1 MCEGELCVVAREETP
16 ILAMIGITK
25 VYPNGLVANS
35 KVDFQVQ
42 RGEIHA
48 LVGENGA
55 GKTTLMKV
63 LFGLE
68 KADEGDIFIRGQKV
82 KISSPHDAI
91 RHGVGMVHQHF
102 MLAPSL
108 TVAENIVLGAEPRRG
123 LWFDRKKAEEISR
136 SLSEEYG
143 LHVDVRA
150 PIKDVPVGVKQKVEI
165 LKALLRGSDIL
176 VLDEPTAVLTPQETG
191 ELFLALKALKEKGH
205 TIIFISHKLREVK
218 ELSDRVT
225 VMRGGR
231 VVGTRKTAEISSEEI
246 SRMMVGRDVELRI
259 SRPTA
264 ASGKAKK
271 VVLLAKNLQKYSRDG
286 KEVLKKVSLQVRSG
300 EILGIA
306 GVEGNGQVELVEA
319 LCGLSPAD
327 GGQVFIA
334 GKDATGK
341 SPGDIRNMGVSHI
354 PQDRMTYGVA
364 AEASI
369 EENLISTR
377 YRISPVSRGISLD
390 LKAICQI
397 SRHLIERFTIKATS
411 PSQSV
416 STLSGGNIQKV
427 VVAREFSTNP
437 QVIIADQPT
446 RGIDVGATEAI
457 HRYLVEATEK
467 GAAVLLV
474 SADLAEV
481 MGLSNRLCVM
491 YEGEIVA
498 FFPEASEVTE
508 EELGLYMLGLKRQDP
523 REIEA
528 AMMGEAESRPAS
540 EAETGEG

>member
-1 MCEGELCVVAREETP
+1 VRAHESAP
-16 ILAMIGITK
+16 ILLMKGITK

-35 KVDFQVQ
+35 NVTFEVG

-68 KADEGDIFIRGQKV
+68 KRDEGEIFIKGQKV
-82 KISSPHDAI
+82 RIGSPHDAI
-91 RHGVGMVHQHF
+91 RYGIGMVHQHF

-108 TVAENIVLGAEPRRG
+108 TVAENVVLGIEPNKG
-123 LWFDRKKAEEISR
+123 LWFDRRKAEEISIR
-136 SLSEEYG
+136 ISQKYG
-143 LHVDVRA
+143 LKVDVRA
-150 PIKDVPVGVKQKVEI
+150 RVKDVPVGMKQKVEI

-176 VLDEPTAVLTPQETG
+176 VLDEPTAVLTPQETQ
-191 ELFLALKALKEKGH
+191 ELFEALKTLRKQGH

-225 VMRGGR
+225 VMRGGQ
-231 VVGTRKTAEISSEEI
+231 VIGTRNTADVSSEEI
-246 SRMMVGRDVELRI
+246 SKMMVGRDVELKI
-259 SRPTA
+259 ARPEVRPEKSHA
-264 ASGKAKK
+264 AL
-271 VVLLAKNLQKYSRDG
+271 VVKGLRKYSQDG
-286 KEVLKKVSLQVRSG
+286 KEVLKNVSFVVRTN

-319 LCGLSPAD
+319 LTGLSPAD
-327 GGQVFIA
+327 GGTVTIYGQ
-334 GKDATGK
+334 DATGK
-341 SPGDIRNMGVSHI
+341 KPGEVRNLGVSHI

-364 AEASI
+364 PNATI
-369 EENLISTR
+369 EENIISTR
-377 YRISPVSRGISLD
+377 FKTTPVKKGPFLD
-390 LKAICQI
+390 LNAVRNL
-397 SRHLIERFTIKATS
+397 SRELIRRFSIRATS
-411 PSQSV
+411 PAQLV

-437 QVIIADQPT
+437 RVIIADQPT
-446 RGIDVGATEAI
+446 RGIDVGATESI
-457 HRYLVEATEK
+457 HRYLVQATEN

-474 SADLAEV
+474 SADLTEV

-498 FFPEASEVTE
+498 YFPQAAEVTE

-528 AMMGEAESRPAS
+528 SMMGEVDL
-540 EAETGEG
+540 